1 MAEQNVSV
9 TIAGQAY
16 TVAVS
21 IGSSVPMPTGWYSV
35 KAYGAVGDGV
45 TDDLGAIQAAVSAA
59 EAAGGG
65 MVFLPSG
72 SYYVSAFFTM
82 DSPNVTLY
90 GAGASSRIIAATGS
104 GAFVCKTSAANLKI
118 KDIAFVGGVS
128 TELAAANECISM
140 LSGTENIEISG
151 CLFTGTDAT
160 HGFNVQI
167 RGHSGCINPRIV
179 NNHFERV
186 IGTNSGYGYGI
197 QIASVAGGVIEGNV
211 GIQSTT
217 QGRHHVYLS
226 ATCSDIAVA
235 ANRFKGGV
243 SAMITCYSATT
254 AGKRLAITGNVLDG
268 LGTGGGTGG
277 AIELIGPME
286 SCTVVGNAIHDSD
299 GYGVKLEGGT
309 AGECMYNIVTGN
321 TITAPDL
328 GGIYVRGAEYTVIQG
343 NSIINAGA
351 GTAAIYLQAP
361 GTTTANGT
369 LVQGNIVGGTGHVY
383 AISLAGENVAVFG
396 NTFVAGSS
404 GTYTVTDPT
413 RRYILGNNDAE
424 SPKVYTAIRTA
435 ADGDTTPTVGGA
447 RRLLIAANTAPT
459 AITQLDD
466 GVAYQEVTL
475 VATSATNPSTLA
487 DSGNFNLSA
496 AWAPGVGDTITL
508 FTTNGTA
515 WVEVS
520 RSDN

>member
-1 MAEQNVSV
+1 
-9 TIAGQAY
+9 
-16 TVAVS
+16 
-21 IGSSVPMPTGWYSV
+21 
-35 KAYGAVGDGV
+35 
-45 TDDLGAIQAAVSAA
+45 
-59 EAAGGG
+59 
-65 MVFLPSG
+65 
-72 SYYVSAFFTM
+72 M
-82 DSPNVTLY
+82 DSPSVTLR
-90 GAGASSRIIAATGS
+90 GGGASSKLIASTAS
-104 GAFVCKTSAANLKI
+104 GAFVIKTSSANLKI
-118 KDIAFVGGVS
+118 KDLCFVGGVN
-128 TELAAANECISM
+128 TEPAAANECISM

-151 CLFTGTDAT
+151 CLFTGQDAT

-167 RGHSGCINPRIV
+167 RGASGCINPRIM

-197 QIASVAGGVIEGNV
+197 QMASVAGGVIEGNV
-211 GIQSTT
+211 GIQSAT

-243 SAMITCYSATT
+243 SAMITCYSSTT
-254 AGKRLAITGNVLDG
+254 AGKRMAITGNVLDG

-277 AIELIGPME
+277 AIELVGPME

-299 GYGVKLEGGT
+299 GYGVKLEGGD
-309 AGECMYNIVTGN
+309 ASECMYNIVTGN

-328 GGIYVRGAEYTVIQG
+328 GGIYVRGAEYTIIQG

-369 LVQGNIVGGTGHVY
+369 LVHGNIVGGTGHSY
-383 AISLAGENVAVFG
+383 AISLAGENVSVFG
-396 NTFVAGSS
+396 NTLIAGSS

-424 SPKVYTAIRTA
+424 SPKQFTAVRTA

-447 RRLLIAANTAPT
+447 STLLIAANTAPT
-459 AITQLDD
+459 AITQLDN
-466 GVAYQEVTL
+466 GVAYQAVTL
-475 VATSATNPSTLA
+475 VATSATNPSTIA
-487 DSGNFNLSA
+487 DGGNFLLSA
-496 AWAPGVGDTITL
+496 NWTPDVDDTLTL
-508 FTTNGTA
+508 FTVNGTT
-515 WVEVS
+515 WYEIC
-520 RSDN
+520 RSAN